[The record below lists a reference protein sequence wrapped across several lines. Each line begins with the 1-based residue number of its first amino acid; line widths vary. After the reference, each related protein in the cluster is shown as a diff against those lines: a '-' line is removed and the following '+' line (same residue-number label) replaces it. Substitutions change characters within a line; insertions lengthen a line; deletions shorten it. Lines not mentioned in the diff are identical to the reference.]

1 MTQKEKEQIAIAPIL
16 LDADCAVEGLKYD
29 AKSVAETF
37 GKVIGAEF
45 YYWIGYSDYCTA
57 AFDNEKIF
65 NMDEMLVV
73 LTRLSHWVDVYGSLL
88 AVRCAINDWWD
99 YATDIS
105 NEEHVTINL
114 VTWLLAHQ
122 KKEASDE

>member
-1 MTQKEKEQIAIAPIL
+1 MTQKEKEKIAIAPIL
-16 LDADCAVEGLKYD
+16 QDVGCAVEGLKYD

-45 YYWIGYSDYCTA
+45 DYWVGAVDYCSA
-57 AFDNEKIF
+57 IFGNDKAFD
-65 NMDEMLVV
+65 MYEMLVV
-73 LTRLSHWVDVYGSLL
+73 LTRLSHWVDIYGSLL

-105 NEEHVTINL
+105 DKDHVTINL
-114 VTWLLAHQ
+114 NSWLMGYQ
-122 KKEASDE
+122 SKGGEE